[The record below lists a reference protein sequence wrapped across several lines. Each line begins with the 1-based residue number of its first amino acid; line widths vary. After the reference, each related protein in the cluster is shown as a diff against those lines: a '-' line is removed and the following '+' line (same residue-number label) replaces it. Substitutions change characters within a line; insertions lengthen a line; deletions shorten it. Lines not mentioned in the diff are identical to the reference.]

1 MRNTFFRGIF
11 FAFLALV
18 MMQPAEFSAME
29 EVLPQK
35 AGRRMKAAKA
45 LYISDYKQTN
55 RRRPTV
61 DEIREW
67 KKEWK
72 RLRLERKEQKIAK
85 REQEIAKREQEI
97 AKREQERLARLKREV
112 AASQKQRRLREEK
125 IAARVEQQRLHDEAL
140 YAKPELTDEQKA
152 EVMREARY
160 LQSHPSRPLGNIEGM
175 RPRARR

>member
-11 FAFLALV
+11 FAVLALA

-29 EVLPQK
+29 EVLTEK
-35 AGRRMKAAKA
+35 ARSKMKAAKA

-72 RLRLERKEQKIAK
+72 QDRLERKKQK
-85 REQEIAKREQEI
+85 
-97 AKREQERLARLKREV
+97 RLARFKREL
-112 AASQKQRRLREEK
+112 AASKEERRLREEK

-160 LQSHPSRPLGNIEGM
+160 LQSHPSPPSGNIVGM

>member
-85 REQEIAKREQEI
+85 REQEIAKREQE
-97 AKREQERLARLKREV
+97 RLARLKREV